1 MGQYKDLLESI
12 LSENWVVSKDANG
25 NKILINKLTGEK
37 KPMAVA
43 NTPVAK
49 YLGKS
54 MEKPMAL
61 PGDEPEEDVNEG
73 GDLETNYPPHPLT
86 TTKPAP
92 DEYSNALSNN
102 AKPAVRPS
110 GDVNDTS
117 KDISFDHPSVMA
129 KSPAFHKTSGIMPRR
144 R

>member
-1 MGQYKDLLESI
+1 MGQYKDLLESV

-61 PGDEPEEDVNEG
+61 PGDEPEDVEENIVGTDE
-73 GDLETNYPPHPLT
+73 LEAPETHEVPQAMPAAHPT
-86 TTKPAP
+86 
-92 DEYSNALSNN
+92 
-102 AKPAVRPS
+102 
-110 GDVNDTS
+110 
-117 KDISFDHPSVMA
+117 DISFDSEEA
-129 KSPAFHKTSGIMPRR
+129 WAQSPERKYHQTSGIMPRR